1 MSRRI
6 PDDCTVRL
14 IDLPAGV
21 GGRISE
27 APDGHVDIYIN
38 ARYGENGRR
47 RALDH
52 ELDHYERGD
61 LDNDLPIEVVEG
73 RADLPPLRRARDLVP
88 KPAARCCLPYPPESA
103 EPPKARRI
111 RSPHRPNTEYIV
123 PPPTPAPP
131 NLSPHQLRTLLAAVA
146 DLDAF
151 ICEPIF

>member
-38 ARYGENGRR
+38 ARYGENGCR

-52 ELDHYERGD
+52 ELDHYDRGD
-61 LDNDLPIEVVEG
+61 LDNDLPIEAVEG
-73 RADLPPLRRARDLVP
+73 RAAEPVAA
-88 KPAARCCLPYPPESA
+88 PAAHA
-103 EPPKARRI
+103 ARGR
-111 RSPHRPNTEYIV
+111 RRPRRLY
-123 PPPTPAPP
+123 
-131 NLSPHQLRTLLAAVA
+131 L
-146 DLDAF
+146 
-151 ICEPIF
+151 

>member
-14 IDLPAGV
+14 IDLPAGI

-61 LDNDLPIEVVEG
+61 LHSDLPIKAVEA
-73 RADLPPLRRARDLVP
+73 RADLPPLRRARDLIPEKPQRRGVIQYLTPICPPP
-88 KPAARCCLPYPPESA
+88 KPAPSCL
-103 EPPKARRI
+103 
-111 RSPHRPNTEYIV
+111 T
-123 PPPTPAPP
+123 
-131 NLSPHQLRTLLAAVA
+131 PHQLRTLLSAVA
-146 DLDAF
+146 DLDPF
-151 ICEPIF
+151 LCEPIY